1 MMFRVLLYHQWKSV
15 RLPLFALVAVAFAV
29 PLVAVTAITWSD
41 PFASTADNALYL
53 GASMANVYPLLA
65 AAAGLL
71 MATTAWSA
79 DHRGDHVYAMALPIS
94 RSRYAAMRFGV
105 GVVLL
110 AVPIAALTVGA
121 LTAAALV
128 PIPEGLTAYPVALGV
143 RFGLAA
149 LVAYAMFFAVS
160 AGTPKT
166 AGYVI
171 LALVTVPLLQLLLSA
186 LGTDINILRP
196 ISFFLF
202 DTPGPFDIFGG
213 RWMLIDV

>member
-1 MMFRVLLYHQWKSV
+1 MRFRVLLYHQWKAI
-15 RLPLFALVAVAFAV
+15 RLPLFALVAGAFVV
-29 PLVAVTAITWSD
+29 PLVAMTAIAWDDRFGSSAAT
-41 PFASTADNALYL
+41 ALYL

-71 MATTAWSA
+71 MATTAWAA
-79 DHRGDHVYAMALPIS
+79 DHRGGHVYAMALPIS
-94 RSRYAAMRFGV
+94 RSRYAAIRFAV
-105 GVVLL
+105 GALLL
-110 AVPIAALTVGA
+110 ATPIAALTVGA
-121 LTAAALV
+121 LTASALV

-149 LVAYAMFFAVS
+149 LVAYAMFFAIS

-171 LALVTVPLLQLLLSA
+171 LALVALPLLQLLLSA

>member
-1 MMFRVLLYHQWKSV
+1 MMFRVLLYHHWKAI
-15 RLPLFALVAVAFAV
+15 RLPLFALVAGAFAV
-29 PLVAVTAITWSD
+29 PLLAATATTWSD
-41 PFASTADNALYL
+41 PFGSTANNALSI

-71 MATTAWSA
+71 MAISAWSA
-79 DHRGDHVYAMALPIS
+79 DHRGGHVYAMALPIS
-94 RSRYAAMRFGV
+94 RSRYAAIRFGV
-105 GVVLL
+105 GVLLL
-110 AVPIAALTVGA
+110 AVPVAALGVGA
-121 LTAAALV
+121 LAATVLV
-128 PIPEGLTAYPVALGV
+128 PIPEGLTAYPVALDV

-171 LALVTVPLLQLLLSA
+171 LAIVALPLLQVVLGA
-186 LGTDINILRP
+186 LGADINIMRP
-196 ISFFLF
+196 IGFFLF